1 MRLTKFLSLV
11 FLATF
16 FSLLYVWQQTKTV
29 RLAYEGQKKII
40 RFQELLD
47 ENSLLRYNLKKNTS
61 LVKIGSKISGA
72 GEFEM
77 PNSYCLVK
85 LNKPV
90 EGAIFAKNGAGVS
103 RMPNLASLIFGIKR
117 QAEAKTINSILTLRS
132 E

>member
-11 FLATF
+11 FLVTLI
-16 FSLLYVWQQTKTV
+16 SLLYVWQQTQTV
-29 RLAYEGQKKII
+29 SLAYEGQRKQT

-47 ENSLLRYNLKKNTS
+47 ENSVLRYNLKKNTS
-61 LVKIGSKISGA
+61 LVKLGSRISGA

-85 LNKPV
+85 LSKPV
-90 EGAIFAKNGAGVS
+90 EGSKFAKSQVAP
-103 RMPNLASLIFGIKR
+103 RMLNLASRIFGIRK
-117 QAEAKTINSILTLRS
+117 QAEAKTVNSILTLRP

>member
-1 MRLTKFLSLV
+1 MRVTKFLALAFLV
-11 FLATF
+11 TSI
-16 FSLLYVWQQTKTV
+16 SLLYVWQQTKTV
-29 RLAYEGQKKII
+29 SLAYEAQRKLA

-47 ENSLLRYNLKKNTS
+47 ENSVMRYNLKKNTS
-61 LVKIGSKISGA
+61 LVKLGPRISGA

-85 LNKPV
+85 LSKPV
-90 EGAIFAKNGAGVS
+90 EGVKFAKNGAS
-103 RMPNLASLIFGIKR
+103 RMSNLASRIFGIKR

>member
-1 MRLTKFLSLV
+1 MRLTRFLSLAFFV
-11 FLATF
+11 TS

-29 RLAYEGQKKII
+29 CLAYESQKKLT

-47 ENSLLRYNLKKNTS
+47 ENSVLRYNLKKNTS
-61 LVKIGSKISGA
+61 LVKIGSSVSGA
-72 GEFEM
+72 GEFQM

-85 LNKPV
+85 LSKPV
-90 EGAIFAKNGAGVS
+90 SGVSFAKKGVS
-103 RMPNLASLIFGIKR
+103 RRTNLASRIFGIKK